1 MKIFID
7 SAEIKEIEKYISWG
21 ICDGVTTN
29 PSICLK
35 SGVKGGEEG
44 MKQRSVEIANLI
56 APQPLSVEITT
67 DEPEQA
73 LSQARKYNTWAD
85 NISVKVTITDR
96 NGNSL
101 LPVIYRLVSE
111 GISVNV
117 TAMMAFNQ
125 AILAAKAINAGM
137 KKYEDSASTAVHS
150 GVNFIGKENL
160 KKTHFISIFAGRIS
174 EEHGV
179 EQAQKVLK
187 EVRQWLDF
195 HNYKNI
201 EIIVGSV
208 RTPENVELWSKSGA
222 HILTIPPEVIAK
234 CLLSARTKETVVQF
248 INDANK
254 ALQQL

>member
-7 SAEIKEIEKYISWG
+7 SAETKEVEKYISWG

-35 SGVKGGEEG
+35 AGVTGGEEG
-44 MKQRSVEIANLI
+44 MKQRWIEIASLI
-56 APQPLSVEITT
+56 APQPLSVEVTT
-67 DEPEQA
+67 DNIDEVFA
-73 LSQARKYNTWAD
+73 QARKYNTLAD

-96 NGNSL
+96 NGGSL

-111 GISVNV
+111 GVSVNV
-117 TAMMAFNQ
+117 TAMMTFNQ

-137 KKYEDSASTAVHS
+137 AKTSVR
-150 GVNFIGKENL
+150 
-160 KKTHFISIFAGRIS
+160 KTHFISIFAGRIS

-208 RTPENVELWSKSGA
+208 RTPENVELWGKSGA

-234 CLLSARTKETVVQF
+234 CLLSARTKETVAQF
-248 INDANK
+248 LNDASK

>member
-7 SAEIKEIEKYISWG
+7 SAETKEVEKYISWG

-35 SGVKGGEEG
+35 AGVTGGEEG
-44 MKQRSVEIANLI
+44 MKQRWIEIARLI
-56 APQPLSVEITT
+56 APQPLSVEVTT
-67 DEPEQA
+67 DNIDEVFA
-73 LSQARKYNTWAD
+73 QARKYNTLAD

-96 NGNSL
+96 NGGSL

-111 GISVNV
+111 GVSVNV
-117 TAMMAFNQ
+117 TAMMTFNQ

-137 KKYEDSASTAVHS
+137 AKTSVR
-150 GVNFIGKENL
+150 
-160 KKTHFISIFAGRIS
+160 KTHFISIFVGRIS

-208 RTPENVELWSKSGA
+208 RTPENVELWGKSGA

-234 CLLSARTKETVVQF
+234 CLLSARTKETVAQF
-248 INDANK
+248 LNDASK

>member
-7 SAEIKEIEKYISWG
+7 SAETKEVEKYLGWG

-35 SGVKGGEEG
+35 SGVTGGEEG
-44 MKQRSVEIANLI
+44 MKQRSIEIARLI

-101 LPVIYRLVSE
+101 LPVIYRLASE

-117 TAMMAFNQ
+117 TAMMTFNQ
-125 AILAAKAINAGM
+125 AILAAKALNAGLAKAQV
-137 KKYEDSASTAVHS
+137 KK
-150 GVNFIGKENL
+150 I
-160 KKTHFISIFAGRIS
+160 HFISIFAGRVS

-208 RTPENVELWSKSGA
+208 RSPENVELWSKSGA
-222 HILTIPPEVIAK
+222 HILTIPPEVIGK

-248 INDANK
+248 INDASK

>member
-7 SAEIKEIEKYISWG
+7 SAETKEVEKYLGWG

-35 SGVKGGEEG
+35 AGVRGGEEG

-56 APQPLSVEITT
+56 TPLPLSVEVTT
-67 DEPEQA
+67 DNVDEIFAE
-73 LSQARKYNTWAD
+73 ARKYNTWAS
-85 NISVKVTITDR
+85 NISIKVTITDR

-101 LPVIYRLVSE
+101 LPVIYRLASE

-117 TAMMAFNQ
+117 TAMMTFNQ
-125 AILAAKAINAGM
+125 AILAAKALNAGLA
-137 KKYEDSASTAVHS
+137 KSQV
-150 GVNFIGKENL
+150 

-187 EVRQWLDF
+187 EVREWLDF

-208 RTPENVELWSKSGA
+208 RTPENVELWGKSGA

-248 INDANK
+248 LNDAAK
-254 ALQQL
+254 AMQQL

>member
-7 SAEIKEIEKYISWG
+7 SADLKEIEKYVSWG

-35 SGVKGGEEG
+35 SGVTGGEEG
-44 MKQRSVEIANLI
+44 MKQRSIEIANLI
-56 APQPLSVEITT
+56 APQPLSVEVTSDDI
-67 DEPEQA
+67 DQVFA
-73 LSQARKYNTWAD
+73 QARKFNTWAN

-96 NGNSL
+96 NGASL
-101 LPVIYRLVSE
+101 LPAIYRLVSE

-117 TAMMAFNQ
+117 TAMMTFNQ
-125 AILAAKAINAGM
+125 AIMAAKAINAGLE
-137 KKYEDSASTAVHS
+137 KTSV
-150 GVNFIGKENL
+150 

-179 EQAQKVLK
+179 EHSQKVL
-187 EVRQWLDF
+187 EDVRQWLDF

-208 RTPENVELWSKSGA
+208 RSPENVKLWGKSGA

-234 CLLSARTKETVVQF
+234 CLMSARTKETVVQF
-248 INDANK
+248 LNDASK
-254 ALQQL
+254 AMQAL

>member
-7 SAEIKEIEKYISWG
+7 SADIKEIEKYVSWG

-35 SGVKGGEEG
+35 SGVTGGEEG
-44 MKQRSVEIANLI
+44 MKQRFVEIARLI
-56 APQPLSVEITT
+56 TPLPLSVEVTT
-67 DEPEQA
+67 DNIDEVFA
-73 LSQARKYNTWAD
+73 QARKYNTWAD

-96 NGNSL
+96 NGGSL
-101 LPVIYRLVSE
+101 LPVIYRLASE

-117 TAMMAFNQ
+117 TAMMTFNQ
-125 AILAAKAINAGM
+125 AIMAAKAINAGI
-137 KKYEDSASTAVHS
+137 KKYESPSLAVAHS
-150 GVNFIGKENL
+150 DMNSLAKKNS
-160 KKTHFISIFAGRIS
+160 KTHFISIFAGRVS

-179 EQAQKVLK
+179 EQSQKILQDLR
-187 EVRQWLDF
+187 EWLDF

-208 RTPENVELWSKSGA
+208 RSPENVDLWGKSGA

>member
-7 SAEIKEIEKYISWG
+7 SAEIKEIEKYVSWG

-35 SGVKGGEEG
+35 AGVKGGEEG
-44 MKQRSVEIANLI
+44 MKQRQIEIARLI
-56 APQPLSVEITT
+56 APQPLSVEVTT
-67 DEPEQA
+67 DNIDEIIVE
-73 LSQARKYNTWAD
+73 ARKYNTWAD

-96 NGNSL
+96 NGGSL
-101 LPVIYRLVSE
+101 LPAIYKLVSE
-111 GISVNV
+111 GMSVNV
-117 TAMMAFNQ
+117 TAMMTFNQ
-125 AILAAKAINAGM
+125 AIMAAKAINAGLE
-137 KKYEDSASTAVHS
+137 KSPV
-150 GVNFIGKENL
+150 

-179 EQAQKVLK
+179 EQSQRVLE
-187 EVRQWLDF
+187 EVREWLDF

-208 RTPENVELWSKSGA
+208 RSPENVRLWGKSGA

-248 INDANK
+248 LNDAAK

>member
-7 SAEIKEIEKYISWG
+7 SAETKEVEKYISWG

-35 SGVKGGEEG
+35 SGVTGGEEG
-44 MKQRSVEIANLI
+44 MKQRWIEIARLI
-56 APQPLSVEITT
+56 APQPLSVEVTT
-67 DEPEQA
+67 DNIDEVFA
-73 LSQARKYNTWAD
+73 QARKYNTLAD

-96 NGNSL
+96 NGGSL

-111 GISVNV
+111 GVSVNV
-117 TAMMAFNQ
+117 TAMMTFNQ

-137 KKYEDSASTAVHS
+137 AKTSVR
-150 GVNFIGKENL
+150 
-160 KKTHFISIFAGRIS
+160 KTHFISIFAGRIS

-179 EQAQKVLK
+179 EQAQKILQDLRK
-187 EVRQWLDF
+187 WLDF

-222 HILTIPPEVIAK
+222 HILTTPPEVIAK

-248 INDANK
+248 INDASK
-254 ALQQL
+254 AMQQL